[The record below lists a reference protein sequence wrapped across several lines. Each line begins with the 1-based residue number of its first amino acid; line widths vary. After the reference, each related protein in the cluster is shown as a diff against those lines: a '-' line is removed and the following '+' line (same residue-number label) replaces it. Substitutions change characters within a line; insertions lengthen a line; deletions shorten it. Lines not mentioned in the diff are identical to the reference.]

1 MDILIKNLKLPKE
14 MECLEILLFHDGYTT
29 YRVHERD
36 EWTSTK
42 AIEVKPYERLIEAR
56 FDYAEFKKR
65 YEEAFGDNLD
75 FFNLYNAFSIFND
88 MIVNAPTVLEASNG

>member
-1 MDILIKNLKLPKE
+1 MDILIKGMEMPKK

-42 AIEVKPYERLIEAR
+42 AIPIVHCKDCDN
-56 FDYAEFKKR
+56 FH
-65 YEEAFGDNLD
+65 EETHLCTLWGSWTSEDGFCHKA
-75 FFNLYNAFSIFND
+75 
-88 MIVNAPTVLEASNG
+88 VVLERTT